1 MKTSFFE
8 LFKIG
13 IGPSSS
19 HTVGPMRAARAFAME
34 LARDAKLEQT
44 SRVRVDLYGSLA
56 LTGKGHG
63 TDRAVIL
70 GLMGEAPDEIDPAS
84 IDGKLGAVRHAG
96 SLRLAG
102 TKEISFTEENDL
114 VFHTDKILAGH
125 SNGMRFTALG
135 PAGESIA
142 SDVYYS
148 VGGGFIQKEG
158 EAATENS
165 ARPEVAFPFS
175 SAEDLLRI
183 GDAKRL
189 AIWQIALANEV
200 AWRPESEVRA
210 YVSRVWQTMED
221 CLERGI
227 NTEGILPGGL
237 KVRRRAPGL
246 YKKLSLQ
253 VSNDPLAPMDWVNTF
268 AMAVNE
274 ENAAGG
280 RVVTAPTNGAA
291 GIIPAVGHY
300 YLRFVPDASEEGIF
314 RYLLTAGAIGILYK
328 ENASISGAEVGC
340 QGEVGVACSMAA
352 GGLVAAL
359 GGNNHQVEY
368 AAEIGMEHNLG
379 MTCDPIGGLVQIP
392 CIERNAMGAVKA
404 INASRIAMRET
415 GEHKVSLD
423 QVIQTMYQTGL
434 DMQSRYKETSLAG
447 LALNVIEC

>member
-19 HTVGPMRAARAFAME
+19 HTVGPMRAARAFATA
-34 LARDAKLEQT
+34 LARHGKLEPT
-44 SRVRVDLYGSLA
+44 ARVRAELYGSLA

-84 IDGKLGAVRHAG
+84 IDHKFGAVRQSG
-96 SLRLAG
+96 SLRLAEA
-102 TKEISFTEENDL
+102 KDIPFTEVDDL
-114 VFHTDKILAGH
+114 IFHKDKILAGH
-125 SNGMRFTALG
+125 SNGMRFTALDS
-135 PAGESIA
+135 AGEPIA
-142 SDVYYS
+142 TDVYYS

-158 EAATENS
+158 EAATANDAQRDVS
-165 ARPEVAFPFS
+165 FPFS

-183 GDAKRL
+183 GDNHGI
-189 AIWQIALANEV
+189 AIWEIALANEMS
-200 AWRPESEVRA
+200 WRPESEVRA
-210 YVSRVWQTMED
+210 YVERVWQTMED

-291 GIIPAVGHY
+291 GIVPAVGHY
-300 YLRFVPDASEEGIF
+300 YLRFVPEASDEGIF

-359 GGNNHQVEY
+359 GGNNRQVEY

-404 INASRIAMRET
+404 INACRIAMRET